1 MKREKKVHILEHIL
15 TQTVDEESILLDTQR
30 ELYFGLDAIGCVM
43 WEQLERDPSVEA
55 LKEYMLAHYD
65 VSQKELEDDLVH
77 FLNHLV
83 ENKLIRLERY
93 DRFNTL
99 FTKRGYCIAR
109 SLYGEVG
116 CVCCFVT

>member
-65 VSQKELEDDLVH
+65 VSQKELEDDLAH

-83 ENKLIRLERY
+83 ENKLIRLER
-93 DRFNTL
+93 
-99 FTKRGYCIAR
+99 
-109 SLYGEVG
+109 
-116 CVCCFVT
+116 